1 MIHSTRRMRR
11 RSLRVALFAA
21 LVVAMWTVALPAM
34 AAPAPFCDD
43 RGASGIAAP
52 PMLEPADVAI
62 ARAFAPRVCDFDD
75 SSPFPAIAP
84 ARRVVARS
92 WTAPEPAL
100 AVCPLTVP
108 VREGALLPAAELDGR
123 PLSGVRWRVE
133 RPPRG

>member
-1 MIHSTRRMRR
+1 MRR

-52 PMLEPADVAI
+52 PVLEPADVAI
-62 ARAFAPRVCDFDD
+62 ARALAPMVCDFDD

-92 WTAPEPAL
+92 WTAAEPVL
-100 AVCPLTVP
+100 IVSPLTVP
-108 VREGALLPAAELDGR
+108 ARQCAFLPSAELDGQ
-123 PLSGVRWRVE
+123 PLSGVRCRVE